1 MMLFLLH
8 DTNREH
14 PVGFESKTRNMF
26 DPEED
31 DVPLNV
37 TAGSEPPPLAIE
49 EATTEIV
56 PEDGASG
63 DEEEQQ
69 KEPSTCSRRD
79 CTKKQRF
86 DSLFCS
92 DSCGVSALESDLLRT
107 FQYSSDIHPSMLRN

>member
-14 PVGFESKTRNMF
+14 PVGFESKRRNLF

-31 DVPLNV
+31 DVPLSD
-37 TAGSEPPPLAIE
+37 AYSEPPPLAKE
-49 EATTEIV
+49 EATKNV
-56 PEDGASG
+56 PEDGAS

-79 CTKKQRF
+79 CCKKQRF

-92 DSCGVSALESDLLRT
+92 DSCGVSALEHDLLRT

>member
-14 PVGFESKTRNMF
+14 PVGFESKRRNMF

-31 DVPLNV
+31 DVPLSD
-37 TAGSEPPPLAIE
+37 TGSEPPPLAKE
-49 EATTEIV
+49 EATKNV
-56 PEDGASG
+56 PEDGAS

-69 KEPSTCSRRD
+69 KEPSTCARRD

-92 DSCGVSALESDLLRT
+92 DSCGVSSLENDLLRT